1 MNKGLSK
8 VIDITRSLK
17 ESPTMSVGDS
27 GYTNSATA
35 SGPVSGYDVA
45 LPLPDLSQDYQ
56 TPGESGLA
64 KYRFS
69 NVYPVE
75 KVTEKN
81 IDSMVDASNEY
92 LQLADKGN
100 QRNAEERINRIR
112 QMFKSLREEAGASG
126 PTMSVGDGG
135 YTGKANAS
143 GPAAGY
149 DPVIGIIDR
158 RNKKQK
164 NYPKKYVQMY
174 RDMQKGNKLKSVMT

>member
-17 ESPTMSVGDS
+17 ESPTMSVGD
-27 GYTNSATA
+27 GGFTNSATA
-35 SGPVSGYDVA
+35 SGPVSGYDVP

-92 LQLADKGN
+92 LQLADKEN

-112 QMFKSLREEAGASG
+112 QMFKALREEAG

-143 GPAAGY
+143 GPVAGY
-149 DPVIGIIDR
+149 DPVIGRIDR
-158 RNKKQK
+158 RTKKQK
-164 NYPKKYVQMY
+164 NYPKLYVQMY
-174 RDMQKGNKLKSVMT
+174 QDIMKGKRLKSVMT

>member
-17 ESPTMSVGDS
+17 ESPTMSVGD
-27 GYTNSATA
+27 GGFTNSATA
-35 SGPVSGYDVA
+35 SGPVSGYDSP
-45 LPLPDLSQDYQ
+45 LPLPTLDQDYQ

-112 QMFKSLREEAGASG
+112 QMFKSLREEAGVG

-143 GPAAGY
+143 GPVAGY
-149 DPVIGIIDR
+149 DPVIGRVDR

-174 RDMQKGNKLKSVMT
+174 RDMMKGQRLKSVMT